1 MIYQTG
7 NNNTKNLSVTATNPL
22 SPRVNDS
29 FKQYIMSSDKNSNLR
44 KNSKVMKKYY
54 EEAKSYRSSRNLDSS
69 KGIKM
74 STTQLAALPAS
85 SRNTSSN
92 VNIMLGNMSSTT
104 RAKKS
109 LKHSM
114 TSK

>member
-7 NNNTKNLSVTATNPL
+7 NNNAKNVNVTAANPL

-29 FKQYIMSSDKNSNLR
+29 FKQFIMSADKQSHLR

-54 EEAKSYRSSRNLDSS
+54 DEAKSYKSSRNLDSS
-69 KGIKM
+69 KRLKN
-74 STTQLAALPAS
+74 STTQLVAIPSS

-92 VNIMLGNMSSTT
+92 VDLVLSNMSATT
-104 RAKKS
+104 RNKKS

-114 TSK
+114 TRK